1 MNKNKEY
8 YNAIWNEIEK
18 PKNNNVIK
26 RKKNRI
32 IEKAIIVICII
43 YGKRIVLGRCPKRKG
58 ILLGCQICWS
68 ILLQLFTNVLD
79 CFTPRCHVF
88 QFFI

>member
-43 YGKRIVLGRCPKRKG
+43 YEMLEISTLIHIKNDKVNIIITINILIIIILIKYYKLIRKTT
-58 ILLGCQICWS
+58 I
-68 ILLQLFTNVLD
+68 
-79 CFTPRCHVF
+79 
-88 QFFI
+88 